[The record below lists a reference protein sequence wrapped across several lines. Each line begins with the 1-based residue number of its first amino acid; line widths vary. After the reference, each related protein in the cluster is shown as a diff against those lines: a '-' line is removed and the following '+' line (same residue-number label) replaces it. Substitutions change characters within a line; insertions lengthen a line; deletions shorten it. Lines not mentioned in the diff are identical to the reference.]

1 MGGCVEGFCPQVG
14 TYDYYL
20 EQKAAISRALAS
32 KRQIEKAVYVAK
44 ETLEESKLRHSNNG
58 MIAAY
63 NSLGCAYG
71 VSSRPNEALDSF
83 LEAYRNFSPQ
93 TKASLKVDIPSRI
106 AQVYGNGGKDSLK
119 LPYLHEMDTTLQTV
133 ISKEPETRKN
143 WSNFEIDCEVKYI
156 LHYMNRKNFTVAHEH
171 IEKVKKLLEPHVDPV
186 FWLNVQLIQLQ
197 YYAKTDEY
205 DKSIALID
213 EVTPT
218 VLNNYVSTFAT
229 LINYKAS
236 TQYDKGTLTGPSR
249 PGATSYAS
257 RIR

>member
-1 MGGCVEGFCPQVG
+1 M
-14 TYDYYL
+14 
-20 EQKAAISRALAS
+20 
-32 KRQIEKAVYVAK
+32 
-44 ETLEESKLRHSNNG
+44 

-93 TKASLKVDIPSRI
+93 TKTSLKVDILSRI

-119 LPYLHEMDTTLQTV
+119 LPYLHEMDMTLQTV

-171 IEKVKKLLEPHVDPV
+171 IEK
-186 FWLNVQLIQLQ
+186 
-197 YYAKTDEY
+197 
-205 DKSIALID
+205 
-213 EVTPT
+213 
-218 VLNNYVSTFAT
+218 
-229 LINYKAS
+229 
-236 TQYDKGTLTGPSR
+236 
-249 PGATSYAS
+249 
-257 RIR
+257 

>member
-1 MGGCVEGFCPQVG
+1 M
-14 TYDYYL
+14 
-20 EQKAAISRALAS
+20 
-32 KRQIEKAVYVAK
+32 
-44 ETLEESKLRHSNNG
+44 
-58 MIAAY
+58 
-63 NSLGCAYG
+63 
-71 VSSRPNEALDSF
+71 
-83 LEAYRNFSPQ
+83 
-93 TKASLKVDIPSRI
+93 
-106 AQVYGNGGKDSLK
+106 
-119 LPYLHEMDTTLQTV
+119 QTV

-156 LHYMNRKNFTVAHEH
+156 LHYMNQKNFTVAHEH

-236 TQYDKGTLTGPSR
+236 TQYDKGDIDGAIETRRYLIRKQDSLNNAFSANQLKQVKEIYHIDELCWRSR
-249 PGATSYAS
+249 RFRT
-257 RIR
+257 